1 MWYRKTLNNMLGILC
16 RSGRDQNKT
25 TDRIIT
31 GFVTRLTR
39 RVSLVEQE
47 LLTLPERLSSPP
59 VFSEVHVT
67 WSLGLYVCFVNRYLS
82 FCIFK
87 LLIKVIRVITKLP
100 NSYKGKIKTHKYIN
114 RHNQSTTGKLWKP

>member
-1 MWYRKTLNNMLGILC
+1 MLGILC

-59 VFSEVHVT
+59 VFSEVRVT
-67 WSLGLYVCFVNRYLS
+67 
-82 FCIFK
+82 
-87 LLIKVIRVITKLP
+87 
-100 NSYKGKIKTHKYIN
+100 
-114 RHNQSTTGKLWKP
+114 